1 MTNSENLEN
10 MNAEVQTDEEEK
22 AAVVVDIPENIDDEK
37 NTDTNRFNS
46 DEKDETDENES
57 EESGMS
63 RREKIILIIIAI
75 LLLLLL
81 FWGGLALYNGTQ
93 RSGGDARNVNST
105 QSTLAADQD
114 EQTTTPSETEGSNAD
129 TAWNLSGRNSGNI
142 SGGGSSGGNTA
153 AKPDN
158 TGNNLGSNSGNTGKD
173 ITPSTTDPVVKET
186 KPTEESKDTS
196 TTAPSNDK
204 PNNDKPSND
213 DKKDDDTAPDYAGEV
228 KVHISKV
235 NDDTGVITVSVEGN
249 SIAVPVQTTLFN
261 GRVTKSGV
269 AQGKIFGYN
278 TGVTVL
284 LFYPEAEGFDYTDAE
299 VNGYMNRTSDSLT
312 VLVDI
317 NGNGKKLLIKF
328 NGMKS
333 IF

>member
-10 MNAEVQTDEEEK
+10 MNTEVQTDEEEK
-22 AAVVVDIPENIDDEK
+22 STVIVDISKTHDNEENTGNSVSAEK
-37 NTDTNRFNS
+37 
-46 DEKDETDENES
+46 EQET
-57 EESGMS
+57 GMS
-63 RREKIILIIIAI
+63 GREKFVLIIIAAF
-75 LLLLLL
+75 LLLLLIMGV
-81 FWGGLALYNGTQ
+81 FALHNGVWHSDMQ
-93 RSGGDARNVNST
+93 RYEDPT
-105 QSTLAADQD
+105 QSTVTTDQD
-114 EQTTTPSETEGSNAD
+114 EKITIPSETEAPHAD
-129 TAWNLSGRNSGNI
+129 SAWNLSGKYNGN
-142 SGGGSSGGNTA
+142 GEGSVAPGGNTT

-158 TGNNLGSNSGNTGKD
+158 IGNGPDSSSGNTGKGV
-173 ITPSTTDPVVKET
+173 TPSTTDSATKDT

-196 TTAPSNDK
+196 ITTPSS
-204 PNNDKPSND
+204 DKPSSD
-213 DKKDDDTAPDYAGEV
+213 DKKDDDTVPDYAGEV

-235 NDDTGVITVSVEGN
+235 NDDTGVITVSVDGN

-284 LFYPEAEGFDYTDAE
+284 LFYPEAEGFDYNDSE
-299 VNGYMNRTSDSLT
+299 VNGYMNRTTDSLT

-317 NGNGKKLLIKF
+317 NGNGRKLLIKF

>member
-22 AAVVVDIPENIDDEK
+22 DAVIVDIPENIDDEK
-37 NTDTNRFNS
+37 TTDTDRFNS
-46 DEKDETDENES
+46 VEKDETDESKS
-57 EESGMS
+57 EEPGMS

-75 LLLLLL
+75 LLFLLL

-93 RSGGDARNVNST
+93 LGGKDARNANSV

-114 EQTTTPSETEGSNAD
+114 EQITTPSESEVPNTD
-129 TAWNLSGRNSGNI
+129 TAWNLSGGNSGNV

-158 TGNNLGSNSGNTGKD
+158 TGNNPGSNSGNTGKG
-173 ITPSTTDPVVKET
+173 ITPSTTDSVVKET
-186 KPTEESKDTS
+186 KPTEEPKDTS
-196 TTAPSNDK
+196 TTTPNNDK

-213 DKKDDDTAPDYAGEV
+213 DKKDDDTVPDYAGEV

-235 NDDTGVITVSVEGN
+235 NDDTGVITVSVDGN

-261 GRVTKSGV
+261 GRITKSGV

>member
-1 MTNSENLEN
+1 MTNKENLET
-10 MNAEVQTDEEEK
+10 MNAEVQTEEEK
-22 AAVVVDIPENIDDEK
+22 KGAAIVDVPENIDSSVSAEK
-37 NTDTNRFNS
+37 
-46 DEKDETDENES
+46 E
-57 EESGMS
+57 EESGMNG
-63 RREKIILIIIAI
+63 REKIVLIIIAA

-81 FWGGLALYNGTQ
+81 ILGAFSLRNGVWRNDLQ
-93 RSGGDARNVNST
+93 RVENSM
-105 QSTLAADQD
+105 QSTVTTEQD
-114 EQTTTPSETEGSNAD
+114 EQITTPSENEVPNTD
-129 TAWNLSGRNSGNI
+129 TAWNLSGGNSGNI
-142 SGGGSSGGNTA
+142 SGGGSSRGNTA
-153 AKPDN
+153 AKSDN
-158 TGNNLGSNSGNTGKD
+158 TGNNPGSNSGNTGKG
-173 ITPSTTDPVVKET
+173 ITPSTTDSVVKET

-196 TTAPSNDK
+196 TTTPNNDK

-213 DKKDDDTAPDYAGEV
+213 DKKDDDTVPDYAGEV

-235 NDDTGVITVSVEGN
+235 NDDTGVITVSVDGN

-261 GRVTKSGV
+261 GRITKSGV

>member
-1 MTNSENLEN
+1 MTNKENLET
-10 MNAEVQTDEEEK
+10 MNAEVQTEEEK
-22 AAVVVDIPENIDDEK
+22 KGAAIVDVPENIDSSVSAEK
-37 NTDTNRFNS
+37 
-46 DEKDETDENES
+46 E
-57 EESGMS
+57 EESGMNG
-63 RREKIILIIIAI
+63 REKIVLIIIAA

-81 FWGGLALYNGTQ
+81 ILGAFSLRNGVW
-93 RSGGDARNVNST
+93 RSGMERVEDQT

-114 EQTTTPSETEGSNAD
+114 EQITTPSESEVPNTD
-129 TAWNLSGRNSGNI
+129 TAWNLSGGNSGNI

-153 AKPDN
+153 AKSDN
-158 TGNNLGSNSGNTGKD
+158 TGNNPGSNSGNTGKG
-173 ITPSTTDPVVKET
+173 ITPSTTDSVVKET
-186 KPTEESKDTS
+186 KPTEEPKDTS
-196 TTAPSNDK
+196 TTTPNNDK

-213 DKKDDDTAPDYAGEV
+213 DKKDDDTVPDYAGEV

-235 NDDTGVITVSVEGN
+235 NDDTGVITVSVDGN

-261 GRVTKSGV
+261 GRITKSGV